1 MYSARRD
8 GLISKPRMSE
18 RTHVDVGWR
27 LEEPPRQK
35 SNPQDLTS
43 TVSTSA
49 TELFLVQS
57 SLCARPSTTVLFFYL
72 SLLLCPSDTDI
83 QSPASF
89 TSKKPATYHFSISV
103 LQRYPPQKDVE
114 PNKGKEQ
121 KHISPI
127 MQAPV
132 VVMSKY
138 FLKYKTPT
146 LEGEPLG
153 PLPKERGELPKKRNI

>member
-18 RTHVDVGWR
+18 RAHVDVVWR

-89 TSKKPATYHFSISV
+89 TSKKPATYHFSISA
-103 LQRYPPQKDVE
+103 LQRYPPR
-114 PNKGKEQ
+114 
-121 KHISPI
+121 
-127 MQAPV
+127 
-132 VVMSKY
+132 
-138 FLKYKTPT
+138 KTPSRI
-146 LEGEPLG
+146 
-153 PLPKERGELPKKRNI
+153 KEKNRNTSRPSCRLRWWL